1 MNVTNTSLVLL
12 ISACN
17 LTWADDS
24 PLELTPLTVGGTFE
38 QSSGWRRLRRGSDRR
53 TAIRTATCCL
63 PNAR

>member
-24 PLELTPLTVGGTFE
+24 PLELTPLTVEGFFGR
-38 QSSGWRRLRRGSDRR
+38 SSGWRRLRRGSGRR

>member
-24 PLELTPLTVGGTFE
+24 SLELTPLTVEGSFE
-38 QSSGWRRLRRGSDRR
+38 LSSGWRCLRRGSGR
-53 TAIRTATCCL
+53 
-63 PNAR
+63 

>member
-24 PLELTPLTVGGTFE
+24 PLELAPLTVGGSFE
-38 QSSGWRRLRRGSDRR
+38 QSSGWRCLRRGSGRR
-53 TAIRTATCCL
+53 SAIRTATCCL

>member
-24 PLELTPLTVGGTFE
+24 PLELTPLTVGGSLE
-38 QSSGWRRLRRGSDRR
+38 QSPVGAVYGV
-53 TAIRTATCCL
+53 AAAAE
-63 PNAR
+63 PPYAR

>member
-24 PLELTPLTVGGTFE
+24 PLELTPLTVEGSFE
-38 QSSGWRRLRRGSDRR
+38 LSSGWRCLRRGSGRR